1 MKRIWGISVVVTLAL
16 AASGAAQAQNW
27 QAVSSDAEELRNPT
41 AIAALFW
48 SQQVDCATANSDLA
62 KRQCEG
68 IRKARIGVVSAGT
81 YLLLGDQRAVELG
94 NFDPKKKS
102 AEITVRTCLACEKPL
117 TIEGKPY
124 YLVGNQGAIKLAGDQ
139 LLGPDHFSVFR
150 KFSSKEI
157 YDKWRSDAL
166 PRLRAEFVVKVTKK
180 DATWKKGALSGY
192 KVNIVGVRVHDPCD
206 GKIIAAKPQAGKA
219 RADKRYC
226 TGEPVVEKV
235 EPEPVKV
242 VGPVKPKI
250 PARLSPSDIKTSLR
264 PAREAANKCL
274 EVYGVPGTARF
285 RISISDEGAVV
296 GLKQEKGDFIDT
308 PTGTCIEKAI
318 KGITFPK
325 SKKKKTTVDYPF
337 MLR

>member
-1 MKRIWGISVVVTLAL
+1 MKRIWGILIVVTLAL

-27 QAVSSDAEELRNPT
+27 QKVSNDAVELRNPT

-48 SQQVDCATANSDLA
+48 SQEVDCARANSDLA

-68 IRKARIGVVSAGT
+68 IRKARLGVVAAGT
-81 YLLLGDQRAVELG
+81 YLLLGDQRAIELG
-94 NFDPKKKS
+94 NFDPKQKS

-117 TIEGKPY
+117 DIDGKPY
-124 YLVGNQGAIKLAGDQ
+124 YLVGNQGAIELAGDQ
-139 LLGPDHFSVFR
+139 LLGPDQFSVIR
-150 KFSSKEI
+150 KFSSKAI
-157 YDKWRSDAL
+157 FDKWRSNVL

-180 DATWKKGALSGY
+180 NATWKKGKLSGY
-192 KVNIVGVRVHDPCD
+192 KVKIVGVRVHDPCN
-206 GKIIAAKPQAGKA
+206 GKIIAAKPRANKA

-242 VGPVKPKI
+242 VKPVEPKI
-250 PARLSPSDIKTSLR
+250 PARLSPRDIKTSLR

-274 EVYGVPGTARF
+274 EVYGVPGTALF
-285 RISISDEGAVV
+285 RISISNEGTVV
-296 GLKQEKGDFIDT
+296 GLEQKGDFIDT
-308 PTGTCIEKAI
+308 PTGTCIDKAI
-318 KGITFPK
+318 KGVTFPK
-325 SKKKKTTVDYPF
+325 SKKPKTAIDYPF